1 MSGPATDPYPG
12 RACPLCHR
20 PGGRLV
26 HDVPTVPVHSC
37 LVMGSRTEALAIA
50 RGALTVVLCPDCGA
64 MTNRCFAEH
73 DMAYSS
79 DYEDSQAFS
88 PTFLD
93 YARGLAARWVDGW
106 GLSGRTVLEIGAGR
120 GDFSRLLAQ
129 AGAGRVVAMDPTIDP
144 VRFGEPD
151 ARVTLWAEEFTD
163 GHDLSGVD
171 AVTMRHVLEH
181 VDDPGALLRAL
192 RAALAD
198 RPDVPL
204 LVEIPEAG
212 RILDEGAFWDM
223 YHEHCNYLTAAT
235 AVELFEAAGFV
246 VETTTLAYGGQYL
259 LVEARAIGRP
269 RPMRLD
275 AETMAELAGAVD
287 RFRDHSRSQVHR
299 FVDTIA
305 RHAATGRVALW
316 GSGSKGTAFLHAL
329 GPTAADVDVVIDVNP
344 FLAGKFIAGT
354 GHPIL
359 APATLREEPVDLVV
373 VMNPVYV
380 AEILEELE
388 RLGCRAALVALGPT
402 AETTA

>member
-1 MSGPATDPYPG
+1 MSGPAADSYPG
-12 RACPLCHR
+12 RACPLCGT

-26 HDVPTVPVHSC
+26 HEVPTVPVHSC
-37 LVMGSRTEALAIA
+37 LVMGSRAEALAIG
-50 RGALTVVLCPDCGA
+50 RGALAVVLCSSCGA
-64 MTNRCFAEH
+64 MTNRLFAEH

-88 PTFLD
+88 PTFLE

-106 GLSGRTVLEIGAGR
+106 ELSGRTVLEIGAGR
-120 GDFSRLLAQ
+120 GDFSRLLAE
-129 AGAGRVVAMDPTIDP
+129 AGAARVVAMDPTIDP

-151 ARVTLWAEEFTD
+151 ERVTLRVEEFTD
-163 GHDLSGVD
+163 GSDLGGVD
-171 AVTMRHVLEH
+171 AVAMRHVLEH

-192 RAALAD
+192 RAGLAD
-198 RPDVPL
+198 RPDVPV

-212 RILDEGAFWDM
+212 RILDEGAFWDL
-223 YHEHCNYLTAAT
+223 YHEHCNYLTTAT
-235 AVELFEAAGFV
+235 AVELFEAAGFE
-246 VETTTLAYGGQYL
+246 VERTTLVYGGQYL
-259 LVEARAIGRP
+259 LVEARATGSP

-275 AETMAELAGAVD
+275 AAAREELTGAVH
-287 RFRDHSRSQVHR
+287 RFRDDSVSQVHR
-299 FVDTIA
+299 FVDLIA

-359 APATLREEPVDLVV
+359 APEALRSEPVDLVV
-373 VMNPVYV
+373 VMNPVYL
-380 AEILEELE
+380 AEIGEELGG
-388 RLGCRAALVALGPT
+388 LGCRPSLVALGTTVRAT
-402 AETTA
+402 A